1 MANIVLPF
9 VTTFN
14 DKGVKQGQSSMAA
27 LAKSSLAGAVSVGVV
42 VQQLGKAVTAAAED
56 QKAQEQL
63 ELAVRNNTDANTA
76 QIEAMEETIGRMEMQ
91 KAVADDELRPALGNL
106 VRATGDVTKA
116 QDLLNLAL
124 DISAATGRDLQTVT
138 LALSK
143 AQTGQIGALTRLGI
157 PLDAAAVKSKDLDA
171 IQADLA
177 ARFAGASDA
186 AANSAE
192 GGMKKLQ
199 IALDNTYEAVG
210 YRLLPVLND
219 YVTVLGDLASKALDA
234 EGSNN
239 KLLSNFGSLFKTVF
253 PLVKGFETLNKLV
266 RNYAGT
272 IDNARGKQY
281 DYTTISQ
288 RMNMGIKEL
297 TVTTEKDEK
306 AQKKATDAKKKAA
319 EAAKAYADTLRDRV
333 KTALDASND
342 SLERAQEAFDSLAQ
356 GTADSIRG
364 MVSLSEAVR
373 TQDDAEKHL
382 QDSLRDRSDAYTAL
396 KKLDPTEDAEAY
408 AEALLAVAS
417 AESAVTTAQQERAQK
432 DYGKA
437 FTDQINTAKRFAAN
451 LELLTSVGLSQA
463 GLQQLI
469 NLGPVAGEK
478 VTAEMINGVSS
489 LSMADLNQGLAGLSA
504 SANALGLSTAN
515 AFLGSSL
522 MGAQGAQGQVNQY
535 SITVNAGL
543 VSNPAQ
549 VGRDIIE
556 AIKNAERV
564 SGQVFVSL

>member
-14 DKGVKQGQSSMAA
+14 DKGVKQGQASLAS

-42 VQQLGKAVTAAAED
+42 VDQLGKAVRAAAED

-76 QIEAMEETIGRMEMQ
+76 QIQAMEDTIGRMEMQ

-124 DISAATGRDLQTVT
+124 DISSATGRDLQTVT

-186 AANSAE
+186 AAASAD

-210 YRLLPVLND
+210 YRLLPVLGD

-234 EGSNN
+234 EKNN
-239 KLLSNFGSLFKTVF
+239 NGFFEAFVFGFKTVF
-253 PLVKGFETLNKLV
+253 PMVRAVELLNKVVGNQADEL
-266 RNYAGT
+266 T
-272 IDNARGKQY
+272 NARGKQY
-281 DYTTISQ
+281 DYTNINQ
-288 RMNMGIKEL
+288 RMNMGLKEL
-297 TVTTEKDEK
+297 TVTTDENTK
-306 AQKKATDAKKKAA
+306 SQKKANDAKDKARQK
-319 EAAKAYADTLRDRV
+319 AKAYADTLRERV
-333 KTALDASND
+333 KTALDNSND
-342 SLERAQEAFDSLAQ
+342 ALEKAQGEFDDYKNSLA
-356 GTADSIRG
+356 GAITG
-364 MVSLSEAVR
+364 LVSLADAVR
-373 TQDDAEKHL
+373 TQETAESAL
-382 QDSLRDRSDAYTAL
+382 QESLKDRANAYAAL
-396 KKLDPTEDAEAY
+396 NRLDPTNDAESY
-408 AEALLAVAS
+408 AEALDKVAEAEKAVGAAQVARSKADYTKVFRQQIADAQTFSNHLQILAP
-417 AESAVTTAQQERAQK
+417 
-432 DYGKA
+432 YL
-437 FTDQINTAKRFAAN
+437 DQFGMA
-451 LELLTSVGLSQA
+451 
-463 GLQQLI
+463 QLI
-469 NLGPVAGEK
+469 NLGPSAGVQ
-478 VTAEMINGVSS
+478 VTRDMINGVDGFTVDAYKQSLSS
-489 LSMADLNQGLAGLSA
+489 LSASGQALGMSGAGYLFGGNLAG
-504 SANALGLSTAN
+504 
-515 AFLGSSL
+515 
-522 MGAQGAQGQVNQY
+522 AQNAQGQVNQY

-556 AIKNAERV
+556 AIKSAERV
-564 SGQVFVSL
+564 SGTVFVSV

>member
-14 DKGVKQGQSSMAA
+14 DKGVKQGQASLAS

-42 VQQLGKAVTAAAED
+42 VDQLGKAVKAAAED

-76 QIEAMEETIGRMEMQ
+76 QIQAMEDTIGRMEMQ

-186 AANSAE
+186 AADSAE

-210 YRLLPVLND
+210 YRLLPVLGD

-234 EGSNN
+234 EKEQTGLG
-239 KLLSNFGSLFKTVF
+239 KAFGFLFKELF
-253 PLVKGFETLNKLV
+253 PGAKVLDLVNKAV
-266 RNYAGT
+266 GGYA
-272 IDNARGKQY
+272 DSLKNAREGQY
-281 DYTTISQ
+281 DLSTISL
-288 RMNMGIKEL
+288 RMNMGLKLL
-297 TVTTEKDEK
+297 TVTTEADEK
-306 AQKKATDAKKKAA
+306 ATKKATDAKKKAT
-319 EAAKAYADTLRDRV
+319 EAAKKYADTLRDRV
-333 KTALDASND
+333 KTALDNSND
-342 SLERAQEAFDSLAQ
+342 ALEKAQGEFDDYKNSLA
-356 GTADSIRG
+356 GAITG
-364 MVSLSEAVR
+364 LVSLADAVR
-373 TQDDAEKHL
+373 TQETAESAL
-382 QDSLRDRSDAYTAL
+382 QESLKDRANAYAAL
-396 KKLDPTEDAEAY
+396 NRLDPTNDAESY
-408 AEALLAVAS
+408 AEALDKVAEAEKAVGAAQVARSNADYTKVFRQQIADAQTFSNHLQILAP
-417 AESAVTTAQQERAQK
+417 
-432 DYGKA
+432 YL
-437 FTDQINTAKRFAAN
+437 DQFGMA
-451 LELLTSVGLSQA
+451 
-463 GLQQLI
+463 QLI
-469 NLGPVAGEK
+469 NLGPSAGVQ
-478 VTAEMINGVSS
+478 VTRDMINGVDGFTVDAYKQSLSS
-489 LSMADLNQGLAGLSA
+489 LSASGQALGMSGAGYLFGGNLAG
-504 SANALGLSTAN
+504 
-515 AFLGSSL
+515 
-522 MGAQGAQGQVNQY
+522 AQNAQGQVNQY

-556 AIKNAERV
+556 AIKSAERV
-564 SGQVFVSL
+564 SGTVFVSV

>member
-63 ELAVRNNTDANTA
+63 ELAVRNNTSATTG
-76 QIEAMEETIGRMEMQ
+76 QIQAMEDTIGRMEMQ

-124 DISAATGRDLQTVT
+124 DISAATGKDLQTVT
-138 LALSK
+138 IALSK

-186 AANSAE
+186 AADSAE

-239 KLLSNFGSLFKTVF
+239 KLLSNFGTLFKTVF
-253 PLVKGFETLNKLV
+253 PIVKGFETLNKLV

-272 IDNARGKQY
+272 IDNARGNQY

-297 TVTTEKDEK
+297 TVTTEEDEK
-306 AQKKATDAKKKAA
+306 ATKKATDAKKKAT
-319 EAAKAYADTLRDRV
+319 EAAKKYADTLRDRV
-333 KTALDASND
+333 KTSVETANESLEAAQDAFDGVRDSMTSTFMGFASLSDAFQTNKDAINAEKDALQKRAEAYSALNLAKQGEDTEAIAKATKELAIAERDVLDAS
-342 SLERAQEAFDSLAQ
+342 EKRAKTSTLGAFQAQ
-356 GTADSIRG
+356 IAAAKQFG
-364 MVSLSEAVR
+364 
-373 TQDDAEKHL
+373 QNL
-382 QDSLRDRSDAYTAL
+382 QYLI
-396 KKLDPTEDAEAY
+396 
-408 AEALLAVAS
+408 
-417 AESAVTTAQQERAQK
+417 
-432 DYGKA
+432 GH
-437 FTDQINTAKRFAAN
+437 
-451 LELLTSVGLSQA
+451 GLQQA
-463 GLQQLI
+463 GLAQLL
-469 NLGPVAGEK
+469 NLGPVAGVE
-478 VTAEMINGVSS
+478 VTNELITSGFAEFQA
-489 LSMADLNQGLAGLSA
+489 SMAELSGIA
-504 SANALGLSTAN
+504 SGVGLSTAN
-515 AFLGSSL
+515 AF
-522 MGAQGAQGQVNQY
+522 MGGNLAAAQATSAAVNQY

-564 SGQVFVSL
+564 SGQVFVSV